1 MEPPYIRHY
10 KEHNRHLS
18 RGGDWIDM
26 SESMKTAKPQME
38 RHEDY
43 SLTSGWSKIVYEIF
57 RISEQ
62 HTAQDQLFNS

>member
-10 KEHNRHLS
+10 KEYNRHLS
-18 RGGDWIDM
+18 RGVWIDM

-57 RISEQ
+57 RISEP